1 MAKTI
6 TFTYKKTAYT
16 LEFTRE
22 TVSMLEQNGLS
33 LSDVQN
39 LKDMDKP
46 INTIMM
52 LFTGAFLAHHRKA
65 ASITTL
71 IDEIWETIPDK
82 EGLLGNLIDMY
93 VEPVES
99 MMSEPEEEKGKTTW
113 TVNQ

>member
-33 LSDVQN
+33 LDDVQN
-39 LKDMDKP
+39 ISKRP
-46 INTIMM
+46 ITSMKM
-52 LFTGAFLAHHRKA
+52 LFRGAFLVHHKKA
-65 ASITTL
+65 ASIDNL

-82 EGLLGNLIDMY
+82 HELIENLVEMY
-93 VEPVES
+93 IEPVDS
-99 MMSEPEEEKGKTTW
+99 LLNDPEDEKVKTTW
-113 TVNQ
+113 TVNK

>member
-16 LEFTRE
+16 LEYTRE

-33 LSDVQN
+33 LADVQN
-39 LKDMDKP
+39 ITDKP
-46 INTIMM
+46 ITSMKM

-82 EGLLGNLIDMY
+82 EGLIGNLVEMY

-99 MMSEPEEEKGKTTW
+99 MMSDPEDEKGKTTW
-113 TVNQ
+113 TVNK

>member
-16 LEFTRE
+16 LEYTRE
-22 TVSMLEQNGLS
+22 TVSLLEQNGLS

-39 LKDMDKP
+39 ITDRP
-46 INTIMM
+46 ITSMKM

-71 IDEIWETIPDK
+71 IDEIWETIPNK
-82 EGLLGNLIDMY
+82 EELIGNLVEMY
-93 VEPVES
+93 AEPIES

>member
-22 TVSMLEQNGLS
+22 TVSLLEQSGLS
-33 LSDVQN
+33 LADVQGI
-39 LKDMDKP
+39 MDKP
-46 INTIMM
+46 ITSMKM

-82 EGLLGNLIDMY
+82 EGLIENLVEMY

-99 MMSEPEEEKGKTTW
+99 MMSDPEDEKGKTTW
-113 TVNQ
+113 TVNK